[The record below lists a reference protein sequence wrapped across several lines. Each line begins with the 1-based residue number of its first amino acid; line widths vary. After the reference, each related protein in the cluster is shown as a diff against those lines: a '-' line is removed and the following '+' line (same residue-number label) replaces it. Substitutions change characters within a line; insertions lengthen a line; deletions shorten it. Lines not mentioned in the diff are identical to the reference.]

1 MNKFSPNYSQLSH
14 LILKMPD
21 ADQAS
26 LLEIAQKL
34 PEGEK
39 QKKMREKPKEVLTV
53 FVSGILAGW
62 CLSIFLV
69 ILFIKIN

>member
-1 MNKFSPNYSQLSH
+1 MDKFSPNYSQLSH

>member
-1 MNKFSPNYSQLSH
+1 
-14 LILKMPD
+14 MPD

-34 PEGEK
+34 PKGEK
-39 QKKMREKPKEVLTV
+39 QKKMWEKPKEVLTV

-69 ILFIKIN
+69 ILFIKLN